1 MDDHKIIELQLVRE
15 IDNFLKTALYCPF
28 GFPAV
33 ITVKPFFNN
42 TAAPTIYWLSCPY
55 LNYEVDRL
63 EAESDLISELGNK
76 LKLDPE
82 FKAVMEAAHQRYAEK
97 RKQLLTAEELQKARE
112 VSEDLYRMLIES
124 GVGGI
129 REKEGIKCLHT
140 HLADFLVGKS
150 NPVGKI
156 VFSKVDW
163 PENCKIC
170 KERVDEFESSSN

>member
-1 MDDHKIIELQLVRE
+1 MDDHKTIELQLDRK

-33 ITVKPFFNN
+33 ITVKPFANN

-55 LNYEVDRL
+55 LNYEVGRL
-63 EAESDLISELGNK
+63 EAESDLISELGKK
-76 LKLDPE
+76 LKTDME
-82 FKAVMEAAHQRYAEK
+82 FKVLMEAAHQRYAEK
-97 RKQLLTAEELQKARE
+97 RKKLLSAAELQKARE
-112 VSEDLYRMLIES
+112 VSEDLYRMLVES

-140 HLADFLVGKS
+140 HLADFLVEKS
-150 NPVGKI
+150 NPAGEVVFNKI
-156 VFSKVDW
+156 DW